1 MGMKIDQSQRQWR
14 THRTVLKAVQET
26 AFAGTANG
34 KWAALKDTYGLSNDG
49 LMALTAK
56 CKNIEIRA
64 RSTMGNDET
73 GTILVY
79 LVNENG
85 DARLAASIALI
96 TGTLNATD
104 LLGGA
109 ACTYCDSHAPT
120 GYPSG
125 DVSATNAPANEMGIT
140 RLATHGAEYVL
151 CLFTA
156 FDGSALN
163 TEGLAVDI
171 RECD

>member
-1 MGMKIDQSQRQWR
+1 MGMKIDDSQKQWR
-14 THRTVLKAVQET
+14 THRTVLKAAQDT

-34 KWAALKDTYGLSNDG
+34 KWATLVANYGIGNDG
-49 LMALTAK
+49 LMELTGK
-56 CKNIEIRA
+56 CPNIEIRV
-64 RSTMGNDET
+64 RSTLGNDET
-73 GTILVY
+73 GTVLVY
-79 LVNENG
+79 LVNKNS
-85 DARLAASIALI
+85 DARLAASIAVI
-96 TGTLNATD
+96 TGTLSATA
-104 LLGGA
+104 LLSA
-109 ACTYCDSHAPT
+109 AASTYADSLTPT

-125 DVSATNAPANEMGIT
+125 DVSAANAPANEMGMT

-156 FDGSALN
+156 FDGSAEN